1 MITAKRLL
9 CALTVVFGGM
19 LLVPDAWAQPRP
31 YRGGF
36 HRGFELN
43 GYLTY
48 FNFEKSTDLDDDV
61 GVGFRFGYLY
71 NPQQEVEFLIDTIST
86 TGTLRDAFGNP
97 LPFKSNDDITHF
109 QTAYV
114 FNFTSH
120 DVVPY
125 LTAGVGFLSTDDSD
139 LGTETDLTFGLGG
152 GVRFFL
158 GRVLYARVEARQNFF
173 SGNLPVFQDGESFS
187 FQEISFGVGWRFPTR

>member
-1 MITAKRLL
+1 MIIAKRLL
-9 CALTVVFGGM
+9 SALTV
-19 LLVPDAWAQPRP
+19 LLAAFLFVPDVSAQARP

-48 FNFEKSTDLDDDV
+48 FNFEKSTDLDDDT

-71 NPQQEVEFLIDTIST
+71 NPQQEVEFLIDSVST
-86 TGTLRDAFGNP
+86 TGAIRDSTGAIIGIA
-97 LPFKSNDDITHF
+97 DDNITHF

-173 SGNLPVFQDGESFS
+173 SGNLPVFQDSESFS

>member
-9 CALTVVFGGM
+9 SALPVLAACFLVV
-19 LLVPDAWAQPRP
+19 PSAWAAPRR
-31 YRGGF
+31 YAGGF

-43 GYLTY
+43 GYFTY
-48 FNFEKSTDLDDDV
+48 YNFGSKTDLDDDF
-61 GVGFRFGYLY
+61 GAGFRFGYLY
-71 NPQQEVEFLIDTIST
+71 NPQQEIEFMINGVST
-86 TGTLRDAFGNP
+86 TGTLRDSSGKP

-125 LTAGVGFLSTDDSD
+125 LTAGVGFLSTDDSAF
-139 LGTETDLTFGLGG
+139 GTETDLTFGLGG

-158 GRVLYARVEARQNFF
+158 GRVVFARFEVRQNFF
-173 SGNLPVFQDGESFS
+173 EGNLPVYLDGESFS
-187 FQEISFGVGWRFPTR
+187 FQEVSFGIGWRFPTR

>member
-1 MITAKRLL
+1 MINAKRLL
-9 CALTVVFGGM
+9 SALTV
-19 LLVPDAWAQPRP
+19 LLAAFLFVPDVSAQSRP

-48 FNFEKSTDLDDDV
+48 FNFEKKTDLDDDT

-71 NPQQEVEFLIDTIST
+71 NPQQEVEFLIDSVST
-86 TGTLRDAFGNP
+86 TGAIRDSTGAIIGIA
-97 LPFKSNDDITHF
+97 DDNITHF

-125 LTAGVGFLSTDDSD
+125 LTAGVGFLSTDDSA

-173 SGNLPVFQDGESFS
+173 SGNLPVFSDSESFS
-187 FQEISFGVGWRFPTR
+187 FQEVSFGVGWRFPTR